1 MEIIFLLAILIFSII
16 IHEVAH
22 GSIADMQG
30 DPTARHAGRLTL
42 NPINHLDPVGS
53 FLVPVLC
60 VILPTR
66 LIFGWAKPVP
76 VNPYNFKDQKYGQLK
91 VAFSGP
97 GANLLVAGFFGIA
110 GRFLMPEVV
119 GRSLIFNYFLNF
131 LSEFRIPEGLGD
143 VGFSGM
149 AFFFFLIIIFIN
161 TLLAIFNL
169 IPIPPLD
176 GSHILFTFF
185 PKVEHKFKKIYTN
198 LGILALPLVILFLFY
213 FALPVVFTVV
223 FFVFRIIGGV

>member
-1 MEIIFLLAILIFSII
+1 MEVIFLLIILIFSIV

-22 GSIADMQG
+22 GTAADLQG
-30 DPTARHAGRLTL
+30 DYTARNAGRLTL
-42 NPINHLDPVGS
+42 NPIKHFDFMGS
-53 FLVPVLC
+53 FLVPLLC

-97 GANLLVAGFFGIA
+97 GSNLLIASFFGVVGRFLPLEAENRYFIFNQFLKFLGEFKIPEQINEAGFFGMV
-110 GRFLMPEVV
+110 F
-119 GRSLIFNYFLNF
+119 
-131 LSEFRIPEGLGD
+131 
-143 VGFSGM
+143 FS
-149 AFFFFLIIIFIN
+149 FLIIIFIN

-169 IPIPPLD
+169 MPIPPLD

-185 PKVEHKFKKIYTN
+185 PKLEYKIKEIYIKS
-198 LGILALPLVILFLFY
+198 GILALPLIFL
-213 FALPVVFTVV
+213 
-223 FFVFRIIGGV
+223 II